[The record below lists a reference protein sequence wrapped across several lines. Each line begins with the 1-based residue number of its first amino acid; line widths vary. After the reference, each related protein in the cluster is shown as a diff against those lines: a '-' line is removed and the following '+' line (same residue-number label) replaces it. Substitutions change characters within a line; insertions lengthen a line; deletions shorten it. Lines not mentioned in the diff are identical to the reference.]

1 MRRETGSSTAYV
13 SQAAIAE
20 VYSALRA
27 SSRDSFH
34 ELKAGR
40 VPELAELTPSVTAD
54 SDFVTSL
61 G

>member
-34 ELKAGR
+34 EFKAGR
-40 VPELAELTPSVTAD
+40 ALELAEITQASPPIAIS
-54 SDFVTSL
+54 
-61 G
+61 